1 MKAWEWRGGLG
12 VERRERPAPRPA
24 PHEVLLLPI
33 VNGICATDLELVRG
47 RLPDS
52 RPPLV
57 PGHEIVARVVAGGDR
72 TLAEGTRVVVDT
84 MVGCGC
90 CAACRQGET
99 QLCRAGTE
107 LGLTR
112 DGGWRE
118 LLTAPTANCHRLP
131 DSLADR
137 TAVLVEPLSCQLG
150 ALRGSPPVTPGD
162 RVLVVG
168 SGVAALL
175 FAQLALVEGAAGVT
189 LVVDDEG
196 RAELARRLGV
206 SAVLVA
212 PERPPADGDF
222 AIAIDAVGSAET
234 LALAIDGVRPGG
246 HVVLYG
252 LGAGRPEIP
261 LHAGIFKNLT
271 LSGHTSAPWLWEE
284 AIELAA
290 AGEIQLDPLITDAV
304 EFDEVGGHLAA
315 VLGGNP
321 LSGRRVKAVIH
332 HG

>member
-1 MKAWEWRGGLG
+1 MKAWEWRGGVA
-12 VERRERPAPRPA
+12 VERCERPLPRPA
-24 PHEVLLLPI
+24 PGEVLLRPTA
-33 VNGICATDLELVRG
+33 NGICATDLELVRG
-47 RLPDS
+47 RLAGS

-57 PGHEIVARVVAGGDR
+57 PGHEIVARVVGGGDE

-84 MVGCGC
+84 MVGCGR
-90 CAACRQGET
+90 CAACRRGET

-107 LGLTR
+107 LGLSR

-118 LLTAPTANCHRLP
+118 LLTVPAANCHRLP
-131 DSLADR
+131 DGLADR

-150 ALRGSPPVTPGD
+150 AVRGSPPLARGD

-175 FAQLALVEGAAGVT
+175 FVQLASVEGAAGVT
-189 LVVDDEG
+189 LVVDDEE
-196 RAELARRLGV
+196 RAQLARRLGTTE
-206 SAVLVA
+206 VLLA
-212 PERPPADGDF
+212 PERPPADGEF
-222 AIAIDAVGSAET
+222 ALAIDAVGSAET
-234 LALAIDGVRPGG
+234 LALAIDAVRPGG
-246 HVVLYG
+246 HVTLYG

-261 LHAGIFKNLT
+261 LHACIFKNLT

-290 AGEIQLDPLITDAV
+290 TGAIRLDPLVTDAI
-304 EFDEVGGHLAA
+304 EFDEVGGFLAE
-315 VLGGNP
+315 VLGDKP
-321 LSGRRVKAVIH
+321 LAGRQVKAVIE

>member
-1 MKAWEWRGGLG
+1 VKAWEWRGGLG
-12 VERRERPAPRPA
+12 VDRCERPAPRPA
-24 PHEVLLLPI
+24 SHEVLLRPTA
-33 VNGICATDLELVRG
+33 NGVCATDLELVRG

-57 PGHEIVARVVAGGDR
+57 PGHEIVARVVAGAAG
-72 TLAEGTRVVVDT
+72 TLVEGTRVVVDT
-84 MVGCGC
+84 MVGCGR
-90 CAACRQGET
+90 CAACRRGET

-118 LLTAPTANCHRLP
+118 LLTVPAANCHRLP
-131 DSLADR
+131 DGLADR

-150 ALRGSPPVTPGD
+150 ALRGSPPQARGD
-162 RVLVVG
+162 RVLVIG

-175 FAQLALVEGAAGVT
+175 FAQLAPVEGAAGVT
-189 LVVDDEG
+189 LVVDDED
-196 RAELARRLGV
+196 RAELARRLGA
-206 SAVLVA
+206 SEVLVA
-212 PERPPADGDF
+212 PGRPPTDSEF

-234 LALAIDGVRPGG
+234 LALAVDAVRPGG
-246 HVVLYG
+246 HVTLYG

-261 LHAGIFKNLT
+261 LHACIFKNLT

-290 AGEIQLDPLITDAV
+290 TGAIQLDPLITDAV
-304 EFDEVGGHLAA
+304 EFDDVGGFLAGE
-315 VLGGNP
+315 LGGNP
-321 LSGRRVKAVIH
+321 LNGRQVKAVIH
-332 HG
+332 HA